1 MDIVFKIFSASNII
15 ILIISIIN
23 YYLFKNSLN
32 TNFKKSLRI
41 NLIFGILYFS
51 LKLIE
56 NFEIITVKT
65 LHYEYFH
72 FLYTFLFIFIIA
84 RIVAYFLIDLSLKK
98 SLNIS
103 KLFSDI
109 FKGVLYFIAFMY
121 LLKENGVSVTSI
133 FTTSAILT
141 AVIGLALQNTLN
153 DIVAGIIITT
163 ENTLS
168 IGDWIEYEGKIGQIT
183 QSSWRYIKFMSL
195 ENELY
200 IIPNRDITK
209 NSVKI
214 LSTESSK
221 AYFRVSF
228 GVTYDNMP
236 NKVMELTKAA
246 LKDVEGIKNVSM
258 FLMSYGDFAVNF
270 DIKFFVE
277 DISKVNIKR
286 SEILTVLFYVFKR
299 NNIEIPIPRYDIF
312 FREYKQQ
319 NISTIK
325 DDLSLIELFNGFD
338 ENILDYLSKEV
349 IIDEYAKSEIMLNQS
364 TENDTFFYI
373 KKGSAEVIVNNNSI
387 AKLKEKQFFGEM
399 SLMTGDL
406 TTAAIKAV
414 EDVVVYKIKKHIF
427 HHIFKNNKKVIDSIS
442 EAITNRKLQLANL
455 NKTIETD
462 KKDKEKIKTEEK
474 EKLTSKIKSFFV
486 DID

>member
-41 NLIFGILYFS
+41 NLIFGILYF
-51 LKLIE
+51 LLNLIE
-56 NFEIITVKT
+56 NFEIITIKT

-72 FLYTFLFIFIIA
+72 FLYTFLFIFIIV
-84 RIVAYFLIDLSLKK
+84 RIVAYILIDLSLKK

-236 NKVMELTKAA
+236 NKVMEITKTA

-258 FLMSYGDFAVNF
+258 FLMSYGDFAVNY
-270 DIKFFVE
+270 DIKFLVE

-286 SEILTVLFYVFKR
+286 SEILTVIFYVFKR

-349 IIDEYAKSEIMLNQS
+349 IIDEYAKSEIILSQN

-387 AKLKEKQFFGEM
+387 AELKEKQFFGEM

>member
-1 MDIVFKIFSASNII
+1 MDIVFKIFSTSNII
-15 ILIISIIN
+15 ILIITLIN

-41 NLIFGILYFS
+41 NIIFGVLYFLS
-51 LKLIE
+51 KLIE
-56 NFEIITVKT
+56 NFEIITNKT

-72 FLYTFLFIFIIA
+72 FLYTFLFIFIVA
-84 RIVAYFLIDLSLKK
+84 RIIGYFLIDISLKK

-168 IGDWIEYEGKIGQIT
+168 IGDWIEYEGKIGQVT

-209 NSVKI
+209 NAVKI

-228 GVTYDNMP
+228 GLTYDNMP
-236 NKVMELTKAA
+236 NNVMEITKAA

-270 DIKFFVE
+270 DIKFLVE

-299 NNIEIPIPRYDIF
+299 NNIEIPVQRYDIF

-325 DDLSLIELFNGFD
+325 NDLSSIELFNGFD
-338 ENILDYLSKEV
+338 ENIIDYLSKEV
-349 IIDEYAKSEIMLNQS
+349 IIDEYAKNEIMLNQS
-364 TENDTFFYI
+364 AENDTFFYI
-373 KKGSAEVIVNNNSI
+373 KKGSADVIVNNISI

-427 HHIFKNNKKVIDSIS
+427 HHIFKNNKKVIDLIS
-442 EAITNRKLQLANL
+442 EAITNRKIQLASL
-455 NKTIETD
+455 NKNIETD
-462 KKDKEKIKTEEK
+462 KKDKEKIKIEEK

-486 DID
+486 DIE

>member
-1 MDIVFKIFSASNII
+1 
-15 ILIISIIN
+15 
-23 YYLFKNSLN
+23 
-32 TNFKKSLRI
+32 
-41 NLIFGILYFS
+41 
-51 LKLIE
+51 LIE
-56 NFEIITVKT
+56 NFEIITNKT

-72 FLYTFLFIFIIA
+72 FLYTFLFIFIVA
-84 RIVAYFLIDLSLKK
+84 RIIGYFLIDISLKK

-195 ENELY
+195 EKELY

-209 NSVKI
+209 NAVKI

-236 NKVMELTKAA
+236 NNVMEITKAA

-286 SEILTVLFYVFKR
+286 SEMLTVLFYVFKR

-325 DDLSLIELFNGFD
+325 NDLSLIELFNGFD
-338 ENILDYLSKEV
+338 ENIIDYLSKEV

-364 TENDTFFYI
+364 VENDTFFI
-373 KKGSAEVIVNNNSI
+373 
-387 AKLKEKQFFGEM
+387 
-399 SLMTGDL
+399 
-406 TTAAIKAV
+406 
-414 EDVVVYKIKKHIF
+414 
-427 HHIFKNNKKVIDSIS
+427 
-442 EAITNRKLQLANL
+442 
-455 NKTIETD
+455 
-462 KKDKEKIKTEEK
+462 
-474 EKLTSKIKSFFV
+474 
-486 DID
+486 